1 MDIIKYNDNNIIVD
15 YAHTPDAVEKII
27 KEVSKLD
34 HNKVITIIGCGG
46 NRDKTKRP
54 IMGEIA
60 TKYSDYVIF
69 TSDNPRY
76 EDPKLILK
84 DITCKLDKDNYKI
97 IVNREKAIKNGI
109 QMLSKNDI
117 LLVLGKGHEEYQ
129 IIKDRVKPFSDKDII
144 LKYTRR

>member
-1 MDIIKYNDNNIIVD
+1 
-15 YAHTPDAVEKII
+15 
-27 KEVSKLD
+27 
-34 HNKVITIIGCGG
+34 
-46 NRDKTKRP
+46 
-54 IMGEIA
+54 MGEIA

-97 IVNREKAIKNGI
+97 LSNRKKAIKNGI
-109 QMLSKNDI
+109 QMLTKNDI